1 LEEHFNSQRVVSTT
15 MNLAAPLN
23 MRSYAS
29 AVRSSGNSS
38 IIGLTPDSAL
48 KVTLSGESIEVPDGN
63 PLD

>member
-1 LEEHFNSQRVVSTT
+1 

-23 MRSYAS
+23 MRSYVS